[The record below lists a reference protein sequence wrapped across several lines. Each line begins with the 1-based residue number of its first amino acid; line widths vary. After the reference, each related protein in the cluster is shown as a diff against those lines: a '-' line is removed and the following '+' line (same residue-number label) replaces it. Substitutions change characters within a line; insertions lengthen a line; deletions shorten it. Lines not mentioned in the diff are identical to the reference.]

1 MNNMRLP
8 KLDYW
13 EPRTTGELLE
23 LLREYGDKCS
33 ILAGGTDV
41 IPMLKRR
48 NTSARHLVNIKK
60 IPQLNEISYDEENGL
75 RIGPAITLREIIN
88 HPIISK
94 SYPLLAKAAHSVGFN
109 QLRNMGTIGGNI
121 CLDSKCTYFNQSS
134 FWWKS
139 RRDCFKRGGDT
150 CYVVKAGKRCY
161 ALSAADTVP
170 ALISL
175 GAELI
180 VQKRG
185 QERRTP
191 VEAFHTGDGGK
202 PHLLDGKEV
211 ISSILIPPPGKGWC
225 EGFLK
230 KSPRGS
236 VDFAVA
242 TLSLRLKMN
251 GDGLDDARIALN
263 SVSSKPIRAR
273 KTESYLKGKT
283 INHHTTREAVHL
295 LLKESA
301 PLSMVGVSALVRV
314 KTIEAMFADL
324 IHTIMS

>member
-23 LLREYGDKCS
+23 LLEELGEECT

-41 IPMLKRR
+41 VPMLKRR
-48 NTSARHLVNIKK
+48 NISAGCLVNIKK
-60 IPQLNEISYDEENGL
+60 IPQLNEISYDEENGV

-88 HPIISK
+88 DPVISK

-109 QLRNMGTIGGNI
+109 QLRNMGTLGGNI
-121 CLDSKCTYFNQSS
+121 CLDNKCAYFNQSA

-139 RRDCFKRGGDT
+139 RRDCFKRGGDA
-150 CYVVKAGKRCY
+150 CYVVKAGKGCH

-175 GAELI
+175 DAGLLI
-180 VQKRG
+180 QGKG
-185 QERRTP
+185 QERRIP
-191 VEAFHTGDGGK
+191 VEEFYSGDGK
-202 PHLLDGKEV
+202 HPHLLDGDEIV
-211 ISSILIPPPGKGWC
+211 TSILIPPPGKGWR

-236 VDFAVA
+236 VDFAIA
-242 TLSLRLKMN
+242 SLSLRLKIK
-251 GDGLDDARIALN
+251 GDGLDDVKIALN
-263 SVSSKPIRAR
+263 SVSSKPVRAR

-283 INHHTTREAVHL
+283 ISHLTLREAVRL
-295 LLKESA
+295 LLKEST
-301 PLSMVGVSALVRV
+301 PLSMVGASALVRGN
-314 KTIEAMFADL
+314 TIEAMFLDL
-324 IHTIMS
+324 IDMITD

>member
-1 MNNMRLP
+1 MNSMRLP
-8 KLDYW
+8 RLDYW

-23 LLREYGDKCS
+23 LLEELGEECT

-41 IPMLKRR
+41 VPMLKRR
-48 NTSARHLVNIKK
+48 NISARCLVNIKK

-75 RIGPAITLREIIN
+75 RIGPAITLREIIDD
-88 HPIISK
+88 PVISK

-109 QLRNMGTIGGNI
+109 QLRNMGTLGGNI
-121 CLDSKCTYFNQSS
+121 CLDNKCTYFNQSA

-150 CYVVKAGKRCY
+150 CYVVKAGKGCH

-180 VQKRG
+180 IQKRG
-185 QERRTP
+185 EERRTT
-191 VEAFHTGDGGK
+191 VEAFYTGDGRK
-202 PHLLDGKEV
+202 PHLLDGNEV
-211 ISSILIPPPGKGWC
+211 VTGILIPPSTHGWK

-251 GDGLDDARIALN
+251 GDGLEDARIALN

-273 KTESYLKGKT
+273 KTENYLIGKAISHLT
-283 INHHTTREAVHL
+283 LRETVHL
-295 LLKESA
+295 LLKEST
-301 PLSMVGVSALVRV
+301 PLSMVGASALVRGN
-314 KTIEAMFADL
+314 TIEAMFVDL
-324 IHTIMS
+324 FDMITD